1 MPVSTPQKFGAASA
15 ASITEELTS
24 SRRDV
29 RGRVVEWVLLGA
41 LLMSLLILV
50 ALVVNLFQRSWPVLS
65 GRLGD
70 FLSSGL
76 DASNPAEA
84 GVWQA
89 IRGTMT
95 MAVIVAV
102 VAFPLGIACAVYL
115 EEYAS
120 RSRLARVTRINVRNL
135 AGVPSIVY
143 GILGLSIFVKFSGG
157 ITGGRTVISGGLTLA
172 VLVLP
177 IVIITAS
184 EALRAVPRAIREGA
198 LGVGATQW
206 ETVRSH
212 VLPSAAPGILTGTV
226 LALSRAA
233 GEAAPLLLVGGITGL
248 LRTGNLGL
256 WEQITEG
263 GFTSMPVAIF
273 SYARQTGAEFQAVTA
288 AASLVLLVLVVII
301 NGLAIWLR
309 NRFEKRW

>member
-1 MPVSTPQKFGAASA
+1 MALATPSSHGAAT
-15 ASITEELTS
+15 ASSLTRELTGS
-24 SRRDV
+24 KRDV
-29 RGRVVEWVLLGA
+29 RGRVVEVVLLATLA
-41 LLMSLLILV
+41 LSLLILV
-50 ALVVNLFQRSWPVLS
+50 ALVVNLVQRAWPVLS
-65 GRLGD
+65 NRLGD

-76 DASNPAEA
+76 DASNADEA

-89 IRGTMT
+89 IRGTVT
-95 MAVIVAV
+95 LSAIVAL
-102 VAFPLGIACAVYL
+102 VAFPLGIACAVFL
-115 EEYAS
+115 EEYAGKAFFA
-120 RSRLARVTRINVRNL
+120 RLIRINVRNL

-143 GILGLSIFVKFSGG
+143 GILGLTIFVKFAGD
-157 ITGGRTVISGGLTLA
+157 ITGGRTVISGGLALA

-177 IVIITAS
+177 VVIITAS
-184 EALRAVPRAIREGA
+184 EALRAVPQSIREGA
-198 LGVGATQW
+198 YGVGATKW

-248 LRTGNLGL
+248 LRTGDQGL
-256 WEQITEG
+256 WEQITKG

-273 SYARQTGAEFQAVTA
+273 SYARQTGADFQAVTG
-288 AASLVLLVLVVII
+288 AASLILLVLVILI
-301 NGLAIWLR
+301 NALAIWLR

>member
-1 MPVSTPQKFGAASA
+1 MNIATPDRFGAPSA
-15 ASITEELTS
+15 AALTAQLTGA
-24 SRRDV
+24 RRDI
-29 RGRVVEWVLLGA
+29 RGRVVEWI
-41 LLMSLLILV
+41 LLMTLGLSLMILV
-50 ALVVNLFQRSWPVLS
+50 ALIVNLVDRSWPILN

-76 DASNPAEA
+76 DASNAAEA

-89 IRGTMT
+89 IRGTLT
-95 MAVIVAV
+95 LAIIVAII
-102 VAFPLGIACAVYL
+102 AFPLGIACAVYL
-115 EEYAS
+115 EEYAG
-120 RSRLARVTRINVRNL
+120 RSRVARLIRINVRNL

-143 GILGLSIFVKFSGG
+143 GILGLTIFVKFAGG
-157 ITGGRTVISGGLTLA
+157 LTGGRTVIAGGLTLA
-172 VLVLP
+172 TLVLP
-177 IVIITAS
+177 VVIITAS
-184 EALRAVPRAIREGA
+184 EALRAVPQSIREGA
-198 LGVGATQW
+198 LGVGATKW

-248 LRTGNLGL
+248 LRTGNLSL

-273 SYARQTGAEFQAVTA
+273 SYARQTGSDFQAVTG
-288 AASLVLLVLVVII
+288 AASLILLVLVIII

-309 NRFEKRW
+309 NRFERRW

>member
-1 MPVSTPQKFGAASA
+1 MALTTPERFGAGTA
-15 ASITEELTS
+15 ASLTHDLTS
-24 SRRDV
+24 KKSDI
-29 RGRVVEWVLLGA
+29 RGRAVEALLLGA
-41 LLMSLLILV
+41 LLMSLLVLV
-50 ALVVNLFQRSWPVLS
+50 ALVVNLFQRAWPVLD

-76 DASNPAEA
+76 DASNAAEA

-89 IRGTMT
+89 IRGTVT
-95 MAVIVAV
+95 MAVIVSL

-120 RSRLARVTRINVRNL
+120 RSLLARLTRINVRNL

-143 GILGLSIFVKFSGG
+143 GILGLAVFVKFAGD
-157 ITGGRTVISGGLTLA
+157 ITGGRTVIAGGLTLSI
-172 VLVLP
+172 LVLP
-177 IVIITAS
+177 VVIITAS
-184 EALRAVPRAIREGA
+184 EALRAVPRSIREGA

-233 GEAAPLLLVGGITGL
+233 GEAAPLLLVGGVTGL
-248 LRTGNLGL
+248 LTTGNQGL
-256 WEQITEG
+256 WEQITQG

-273 SYARQTGAEFQAVTA
+273 SYARQTGAEFQAVTG
-288 AASLVLLVLVVII
+288 AASLILLILVVVI
-301 NGLAIWLR
+301 NSLAIWLR
-309 NRFEKRW
+309 NRFDRKW

>member
-1 MPVSTPQKFGAASA
+1 MSIATPDRFGAQSA
-15 ASITEELTS
+15 ASLTERLTGA
-24 SRRDV
+24 RRDV
-29 RGRVVEWVLLGA
+29 RGRIVEWILLSA
-41 LLMSLLILV
+41 LALSLLILV
-50 ALVVNLFQRSWPVLS
+50 ALVVNLVDRAWPVLNN
-65 GRLGD
+65 RLGD

-76 DASNPAEA
+76 DASNAAEA

-89 IRGTMT
+89 IRGTLT
-95 MAVIVAV
+95 LAIIVAL
-102 VAFPLGIACAVYL
+102 VAFPLGIACAIYL
-115 EEYAS
+115 EEYAGQS
-120 RSRLARVTRINVRNL
+120 RIARLIRINVRNL

-143 GILGLSIFVKFSGG
+143 GILGLTIFVKFAGG
-157 ITGGRTVISGGLTLA
+157 VTGGRTVIAGGLTLA
-172 VLVLP
+172 TLVLP
-177 IVIITAS
+177 VVIITAS
-184 EALRAVPRAIREGA
+184 EALRAVPQSIREGA
-198 LGVGATQW
+198 LGVGATKW

-248 LRTGNLGL
+248 LRTGNLSI

-273 SYARQTGAEFQAVTA
+273 SYARQTGTDFQAVTG
-288 AASLVLLVLVVII
+288 AASLILLILVIVI

-309 NRFEKRW
+309 NRFERRW

>member
-1 MPVSTPQKFGAASA
+1 MSIATPDRFGAQSA
-15 ASITEELTS
+15 VSLTERLTGA
-24 SRRDV
+24 RRDV
-29 RGRVVEWVLLGA
+29 RGRIVEWILLSA
-41 LLMSLLILV
+41 LALSLLILV
-50 ALVVNLFQRSWPVLS
+50 ALVVNLVDRAWPVLNN
-65 GRLGD
+65 RLGD

-76 DASNPAEA
+76 DASNAAEA

-89 IRGTMT
+89 IRGTLT
-95 MAVIVAV
+95 LAIIVAL
-102 VAFPLGIACAVYL
+102 VAFPLGIACAIYL
-115 EEYAS
+115 EEYAGQS
-120 RSRLARVTRINVRNL
+120 RIARLIRINVRNL

-143 GILGLSIFVKFSGG
+143 GILGLTIFVKFAGG
-157 ITGGRTVISGGLTLA
+157 VTGGRTVIAGGLTLA
-172 VLVLP
+172 TLVLP
-177 IVIITAS
+177 VVIITAS
-184 EALRAVPRAIREGA
+184 EALRAVPQSIREGA
-198 LGVGATQW
+198 LGVGATKW

-248 LRTGNLGL
+248 LRTGNLSL

-273 SYARQTGAEFQAVTA
+273 SYARQTGTDFQAVTG
-288 AASLVLLVLVVII
+288 AASLILLILVIVI

-309 NRFEKRW
+309 NRFERRW

>member
-1 MPVSTPQKFGAASA
+1 MALATPATDGARTA
-15 ASITEELTS
+15 AALTD
-24 SRRDV
+24 RLTGAKRDV
-29 RGRVVEWVLLGA
+29 RGRIVELVLLTA
-41 LLMSLLILV
+41 LALSLLILV
-50 ALVVNLFQRSWPVLS
+50 ALVVNLVQRAWPVLT

-76 DASNPAEA
+76 DASNAAEA

-89 IRGTMT
+89 IRGTLT
-95 MAVIVAV
+95 LSVIVAV
-102 VAFPLGIACAVYL
+102 VSFPLGIACAIFL
-115 EEYAS
+115 EEYS
-120 RSRLARVTRINVRNL
+120 GKSFLARVIRINVRNL

-143 GILGLSIFVKFSGG
+143 GILGLTIFVKFAGG
-157 ITGGRTVISGGLTLA
+157 VTGGRTVIAGGLTLA

-177 IVIITAS
+177 VVIITAS
-184 EALRAVPRAIREGA
+184 EALRAVPQSIREGA
-198 LGVGATQW
+198 FGVGATKW
-206 ETVRSH
+206 ETVRHH
-212 VLPSAAPGILTGTV
+212 VLPSATPGILTGVV

-256 WEQITEG
+256 WEQITQG

-273 SYARQTGAEFQAVTA
+273 SYARQTGAEFQAVTG
-288 AASLVLLVLVVII
+288 AASLILLILVILI

>member
-1 MPVSTPQKFGAASA
+1 MPLSTPGRFGAGTA
-15 ASITEELTS
+15 AELT
-24 SRRDV
+24 RELTTRQ
-29 RGRVVEWVLLGA
+29 RNTGARTVEAA
-41 LLMSLLILV
+41 LLSALLAALLILV
-50 ALVVNLFQRSWPVLS
+50 VLVVNLTQRAWPVLTN
-65 GRLGD
+65 RFGD

-76 DASNPAEA
+76 DASNAAEA

-89 IRGTMT
+89 IRGTLT
-95 MAVIVAV
+95 MAVMVAI

-115 EEYAS
+115 EEYAG
-120 RSRLARVTRINVRNL
+120 RSRIAKITRINVRNL

-143 GILGLSIFVKFSGG
+143 GILGLSVFVKFAGG
-157 ITGGRTVISGGLTLA
+157 ITGGRTVISGGLTLS

-184 EALRAVPRAIREGA
+184 EALRAVPRSIREGA

-206 ETVRSH
+206 ESVRSH
-212 VLPSAAPGILTGTV
+212 VLPAAAPGILTGTV

-248 LRTGNLGL
+248 LTTGNQSL

-273 SYARQTGAEFQAVTA
+273 SYARQTGADFQAVTG
-288 AASLVLLVLVVII
+288 AASLILLVLVIVI
-301 NGLAIWLR
+301 NGLAITLR
-309 NRFEKRW
+309 NRFERKW

>member
-1 MPVSTPQKFGAASA
+1 MALSTPARFGASSA
-15 ASITEELTS
+15 AELT
-24 SRRDV
+24 RDLTATN
-29 RGRVVEWVLLGA
+29 RNIGGRAVEGGLLAA
-41 LLMSLLILV
+41 LLASLMILV
-50 ALVVNLFQRSWPVLS
+50 VLVVTLTQRAWPILT

-76 DASNPAEA
+76 DASHAQQA

-89 IRGTMT
+89 IRGTLT
-95 MAVIVAV
+95 MSIMVAL

-115 EEYAS
+115 EEYAG
-120 RSRLARVTRINVRNL
+120 RSRLARLTRINVRNL

-143 GILGLSIFVKFSGG
+143 GILGLAVFVKFAGG
-157 ITGGRTVISGGLTLA
+157 LTGGRTVIAGGLTLS

-184 EALRAVPRAIREGA
+184 EALRAVPRSIREGA

-226 LALSRAA
+226 LSLSRAA
-233 GEAAPLLLVGGITGL
+233 GEAAPLLLVGGITGFL
-248 LRTGNLGL
+248 TTGNQSI
-256 WEQITEG
+256 WQQITEG

-273 SYARQTGAEFQAVTA
+273 SYARQTGADFQAVTG
-288 AASLVLLVLVVII
+288 AASLVLLVLVIVT
-301 NGLAIWLR
+301 NGLAIGLR
-309 NRFEKRW
+309 NRFERKW

>member
-1 MPVSTPQKFGAASA
+1 MSITTPDRFGAPSA
-15 ASITEELTS
+15 AALTKQLTGA
-24 SRRDV
+24 RRDV
-29 RGRVVEWVLLGA
+29 RGRIVEWILLTTLG
-41 LLMSLLILV
+41 LSLMILV
-50 ALVVNLFQRSWPVLS
+50 ALIVNLVDRAWPILD

-76 DASNPAEA
+76 DASNAAEA

-89 IRGTMT
+89 IRGTLT
-95 MAVIVAV
+95 LAIIVAV
-102 VAFPLGIACAVYL
+102 IAFPLGIACAVYL
-115 EEYAS
+115 EEYAG
-120 RSRLARVTRINVRNL
+120 RSRVARLIRINVRNL

-143 GILGLSIFVKFSGG
+143 GILGLTIFVKFAGG
-157 ITGGRTVISGGLTLA
+157 LTGGRTVIAGGLTLA
-172 VLVLP
+172 TLVLP
-177 IVIITAS
+177 VVIITAS
-184 EALRAVPRAIREGA
+184 EALRAVPQSIREGA
-198 LGVGATQW
+198 LGVGATKW

-248 LRTGNLGL
+248 LRTGNLSL

-273 SYARQTGAEFQAVTA
+273 SYARQTGTDFQAVTG
-288 AASLVLLVLVVII
+288 AASLILLILVIVI

-309 NRFEKRW
+309 NRFERRW